1 MKSTAWSY
9 FVALKTFQ
17 LCWNSAPS
25 DNLGLQPWLKV
36 RCCAC
41 RGCGWVGEQF
51 KAWKHCSI
59 LRDIWDMVL
68 HDAFSLKYLRVHHF
82 LDPQSC
88 FGSFFYYP
96 NMDGIQRAP
105 ILTHE
110 HFRANTS
117 AQSSSNHC
125 ELFAQS
131 DSKNVSSGT
140 SKYLQIVAPRPLVLR
155 GTRSHISTGD
165 RFFFFGCNYFIL
177 YYAVYTFFLRSTP
190 NKNIRVKRHCKHHL
204 YTRLSMVYG
213 NFCHLVYISA
223 MIKRNSFCV
232 VWSSHDLHSTS
243 GHPRNPRNG
252 LIDDHP
258 PNYSYKI
265 NHYYHY
271 Y

>member
-1 MKSTAWSY
+1 
-9 FVALKTFQ
+9 
-17 LCWNSAPS
+17 
-25 DNLGLQPWLKV
+25 
-36 RCCAC
+36 
-41 RGCGWVGEQF
+41 
-51 KAWKHCSI
+51 
-59 LRDIWDMVL
+59 MVL

-177 YYAVYTFFLRSTP
+177 YYAVYTCFLEV
-190 NKNIRVKRHCKHHL
+190 NAQQKHTCQETLQAPPL
-204 YTRLSMVYG
+204 YKTV
-213 NFCHLVYISA
+213 
-223 MIKRNSFCV
+223 
-232 VWSSHDLHSTS
+232 
-243 GHPRNPRNG
+243 NG
-252 LIDDHP
+252 LWQFLPFGLHICHDQKKLFLCRMVIP
-258 PNYSYKI
+258 
-265 NHYYHY
+265 
-271 Y
+271 